1 MRMSAQVVSLWMAAV
16 FGVILLAAFLLF
28 PGFFPPMPPD
38 MTAQQVAGFYARH
51 QAMIRL
57 SMVTV
62 NFCGIMLTPFFMV
75 IVYQMKRM
83 ATPTQVL
90 AYAYLSAAVS
100 GATLIALADLF
111 WLVAAFRP
119 ERDPQLT
126 QLLNDLAWITFTMP
140 VGMIIAQM
148 ACLAL
153 AIRLDDQPRPVFP
166 RWVAAFNIA
175 VAVAVAPSAFAAV
188 FHTGPLAWNGAVS
201 FWLRACAYGLY
212 VAVMFVVVRGAV
224 RRQEH
229 DERERADG
237 SAAPGTGVEGIGLRG
252 IGVEG
257 TAP

>member
-1 MRMSAQVVSLWMAAV
+1 MRMSAQLVSLWMAAV

-38 MTAQQVAGFYARH
+38 MTAGQVAAFYARH

-62 NFCGIMLTPFFMV
+62 NFCGIMLMPFFMV

-90 AYAYLSAAVS
+90 AYACLSAVVS

-119 ERDPQLT
+119 DRDPQVT
-126 QLLNDLAWITFTMP
+126 QLLNDLAWITFTVP

-148 ACLAL
+148 VTLAL

-175 VAVAVAPSAFAAV
+175 IAVAVAPSAFAAV

-201 FWLRACAYGLY
+201 FWLRVCAYVLY
-212 VAVMFVVVRGAV
+212 VAVMFAVVRASV
-224 RRQEH
+224 RRQH
-229 DERERADG
+229 QQERDQAEG
-237 SAAPGTGVEGIGLRG
+237 TPLAAVTAEGI
-252 IGVEG
+252 
-257 TAP
+257 TP

>member
-1 MRMSAQVVSLWMAAV
+1 MSAQLVSLWLAAV
-16 FGVILLAAFLLF
+16 FGVILLVAFLLF

-38 MTAQQVAGFYARH
+38 LTAQQVAAFYARH

-57 SMVTV
+57 SMITV
-62 NFCGIMLTPFFMV
+62 NFCGIMLMPFFMV

-119 ERDPQLT
+119 DRDPQVT
-126 QLLNDLAWITFTMP
+126 QLLNDLAWITFTVP

-148 ACLAL
+148 ATLAL

-166 RWVAAFNIA
+166 RWVAVFNIA
-175 VAVAVAPSAFAAV
+175 IAVAVAPSAFAAV

-201 FWLRACAYGLY
+201 FWLRVCAYALY
-212 VAVMFVVVRGAV
+212 LAVMFFVVWGAV
-224 RRQEH
+224 RRQHQE
-229 DERERADG
+229 EREQ
-237 SAAPGTGVEGIGLRG
+237 E
-252 IGVEG
+252 EG
-257 TAP
+257 TPLAAAVGAEGVAP

>member
-1 MRMSAQVVSLWMAAV
+1 MSAQLVSLWMAAV

-38 MTAQQVAGFYARH
+38 LTAEQVAAFYAQH
-51 QAMIRL
+51 QSMIWL

-62 NFCGIMLTPFFMV
+62 NFCGIMLMPFFMV

-90 AYAYLSAAVS
+90 AYAYLSATVS

-119 ERDPQLT
+119 DRDPQVT
-126 QLLNDLAWITFTMP
+126 QLLNDLAWITFTVP

-148 ACLAL
+148 ATLAL
-153 AIRLDDQPRPVFP
+153 AIRLDERPRPVFP

-175 VAVAVAPSAFAAV
+175 IAVAVAPSAFAAV

-201 FWLRACAYGLY
+201 FWLRVCAYVLY
-212 VAVMFVVVRGAV
+212 VAVMFFVVREAV
-224 RRQEH
+224 RRQHQE
-229 DERERADG
+229 EREQEERTPLT
-237 SAAPGTGVEGIGLRG
+237 AAAGAEGV
-252 IGVEG
+252 
-257 TAP
+257 AP

>member
-1 MRMSAQVVSLWMAAV
+1 MVRRADENVREMRLSAQLVSLWLAAV

-38 MTAQQVAGFYARH
+38 MTAQQVAAFYVRH

-62 NFCGIMLTPFFMV
+62 NFCGIMLMPFFMV

-90 AYAYLSAAVS
+90 AYAYLSAVVG

-119 ERDPQLT
+119 DRDPQLT
-126 QLLNDLAWITFTMP
+126 QLLNDLAWIVFTVP
-140 VGMIIAQM
+140 VGMIIAQLLT
-148 ACLAL
+148 LAF
-153 AIRLDDQPRPVFP
+153 AIWLDAGPRPVFP
-166 RWVAAFNIA
+166 RWVAAVNVV

-188 FHTGPLAWNGAVS
+188 FHSGPLAWNGAVS
-201 FWLRACAYGLY
+201 FWLRVCAYALY
-212 VAVMFVVVRGAV
+212 VAVMFAVVYAAV
-224 RRQEH
+224 L
-229 DERERADG
+229 REAE
-237 SAAPGTGVEGIGLRG
+237 GV
-252 IGVEG
+252 
-257 TAP
+257 AS

>member
-1 MRMSAQVVSLWMAAV
+1 MSAQLVSLWMAAV

-38 MTAQQVAGFYARH
+38 LTARQVAAFYAQN
-51 QAMIRL
+51 QAMICL

-62 NFCGIMLTPFFMV
+62 NFCGIMLMPFFMV

-100 GATLIALADLF
+100 GATLIAIADLF

-119 ERDPQLT
+119 DRDPQIT
-126 QLLNDLAWITFTMP
+126 QLLNDLAWITFTVP

-148 ACLAL
+148 ATLAL

-175 VAVAVAPSAFAAV
+175 IAVAVAPSAFAAV

-201 FWLRACAYGLY
+201 FWLRVCAYVLY
-212 VAVMFVVVRGAV
+212 VIVMFFVVWGAV
-224 RRQEH
+224 RRQHQE
-229 DERERADG
+229 EREQEERTPLT
-237 SAAPGTGVEGIGLRG
+237 AAAGAEGV
-252 IGVEG
+252 
-257 TAP
+257 AP

>member
-1 MRMSAQVVSLWMAAV
+1 
-16 FGVILLAAFLLF
+16 
-28 PGFFPPMPPD
+28 MPPD
-38 MTAQQVAGFYARH
+38 LTARQVAAFYARH

-62 NFCGIMLTPFFMV
+62 NFCAIMLMPFFMV
-75 IVYQMKRM
+75 MVYQMKRM

-119 ERDPQLT
+119 DRDPQVT
-126 QLLNDLAWITFTMP
+126 QLLNDLAWITFTVP

-148 ACLAL
+148 VTLAL
-153 AIRLDDQPRPVFP
+153 AIRLDDRPRPVFP
-166 RWVAAFNIA
+166 RWVAVFNIA
-175 VAVAVAPSAFAAV
+175 IAVAVAPSAFAAV

-201 FWLRACAYGLY
+201 FWLRVCAYVLY

-224 RRQEH
+224 LRQH
-229 DERERADG
+229 REESEQAEG
-237 SAAPGTGVEGIGLRG
+237 VPLAAVAAEGIG
-252 IGVEG
+252 
-257 TAP
+257 P

>member
-1 MRMSAQVVSLWMAAV
+1 MRMSAQLVSLWMAAV

-38 MTAQQVAGFYARH
+38 MTARQVAAFYTQH

-62 NFCGIMLTPFFMV
+62 NFCGIMLMPFFMV

-100 GATLIALADLF
+100 GATLIAIADLF

-119 ERDPQLT
+119 DRDPEIT
-126 QLLNDLAWITFTMP
+126 QLLNDLAWITFTVP

-148 ACLAL
+148 VTLAL

-201 FWLRACAYGLY
+201 FWLRVCAYVLY
-212 VAVMFVVVRGAV
+212 VAVMFFVVRGAV
-224 RRQEH
+224 MRQHQE
-229 DERERADG
+229 EREQAGRTPL
-237 SAAPGTGVEGIGLRG
+237 AAVTAEGI
-252 IGVEG
+252 
-257 TAP
+257 AP

>member
-1 MRMSAQVVSLWMAAV
+1 MSAQLVSLWMAAV

-38 MTAQQVAGFYARH
+38 LTARQVAAFYTRH

-62 NFCGIMLTPFFMV
+62 NFCGIMLMPFFMV

-100 GATLIALADLF
+100 GATLIAIADLF

-119 ERDPQLT
+119 DRDPQVT
-126 QLLNDLAWITFTMP
+126 QLLNDLAWITFTVP

-148 ACLAL
+148 VTLAL

-175 VAVAVAPSAFAAV
+175 IAVAVAPSAFAAV

-201 FWLRACAYGLY
+201 FWLRVCAYVLY
-212 VAVMFVVVRGAV
+212 VAVMFVVVRAAV
-224 RRQEH
+224 RRQH
-229 DERERADG
+229 QQERDQADG
-237 SAAPGTGVEGIGLRG
+237 APLAAVTAEGI
-252 IGVEG
+252 
-257 TAP
+257 AP

>member
-1 MRMSAQVVSLWMAAV
+1 MRMSAQLVSLWMAAV

-38 MTAQQVAGFYARH
+38 LTARQVAAFYARH

-62 NFCGIMLTPFFMV
+62 NFCAIMLMPFFMV

-119 ERDPQLT
+119 DRDPQVT
-126 QLLNDLAWITFTMP
+126 QLLNDLAWITFTVP

-148 ACLAL
+148 VTLAL

-175 VAVAVAPSAFAAV
+175 IAVAVAPSAFAAV
-188 FHTGPLAWNGAVS
+188 FHTGPLAWNRAVS
-201 FWLRACAYGLY
+201 FWLRVCAYVLY
-212 VAVMFVVVRGAV
+212 VAVMFVVVRAAV
-224 RRQEH
+224 RRQH
-229 DERERADG
+229 QDEREQADG
-237 SAAPGTGVEGIGLRG
+237 TPLAAVTADGV
-252 IGVEG
+252 
-257 TAP
+257 AP